1 MVNQCSIGPRPGR
14 ARQIDCS
21 SIAGAEFEKRNTNL
35 PLCGSKTPPSYCHF
49 VASKDPC
56 CVTEGSRASGTGASS
71 HSEAPFAEPSC
82 VTTGTPCCTVTVKA
96 VSSVDKLQDLSP
108 SEHQARS
115 QQVTIHAITIS
126 KRFIWKCLPRLYR
139 NVVLRCSHCR
149 PEKAR

>member
-82 VTTGTPCCTVTVKA
+82 VTTGTPCCTVTVNV
-96 VSSVDKLQDLSP
+96 VSSVDKRQDLSL
-108 SEHQARS
+108 SAHQTQLQ
-115 QQVTIHAITIS
+115 QQVMHATTIS
-126 KRFIWKCLPRLYR
+126 RYFI
-139 NVVLRCSHCR
+139 
-149 PEKAR
+149 